1 MHTTETATARMHV
14 PVLAYH
20 AANISGPDH
29 AQNDQIALAADL
41 ALLHREG
48 WRVVPLRWVVEQ
60 RLGLAQRDLARCVAL
75 SCDDGTDLDWR
86 GVQWPGV
93 GHQPGLRGVL
103 LAFRH
108 EHGRSAQAD
117 LHLSCFV
124 IASPEARA
132 RMDVACLQGRGW
144 IGEDWWPAAQ
154 RSGLLSIECH
164 SWDHNHACLGD
175 AGMGGMP
182 RGDFLAVDDPQRA
195 RFEIDQALDYINA
208 RIAPSRCRLFCYP
221 YGHVAPYLRD
231 EYLPANAQRLG
242 LLGAFG
248 DATGPVTLDSAVW
261 NLPRYICGPHWSSP
275 EQLLALLG
283 TDGPGTP

>member
-1 MHTTETATARMHV
+1 MRV

-20 AANISGPDH
+20 AANVSGPDY
-29 AQNDQIALAADL
+29 AQNDQVALAADL
-41 ALLHREG
+41 ATLHREG

-60 RLGLAQRDLARCVAL
+60 RLGLVQRDLDRCVAL

-86 GVQWPGV
+86 AVDWPGI
-93 GHQPGLRGVL
+93 GRQPGLHSVL
-103 LAFRH
+103 LAFLR
-108 EHGRSAQAD
+108 EHGSKAQPD

-132 RMDVACLQGRGW
+132 RMDSACLHGRSW

-175 AGMGGMP
+175 AGMDGLP
-182 RGDFLAVDDPQRA
+182 RGDFFVIDDPQRA
-195 RFEIDQALDYINA
+195 RVEIDQALDYINA
-208 RIAPSRCRLFCYP
+208 RLMPSRCRLFCYP

-248 DATGPVTLDSAVW
+248 DAIGPVTMDSAVW
-261 NLPRYICGPHWSSP
+261 NLPRHICGPHWSSP
-275 EQLLALLG
+275 QQLLSMLDAERHTIL
-283 TDGPGTP
+283 

>member
-1 MHTTETATARMHV
+1 MRV

-20 AANISGPDH
+20 AANVSGPDY
-29 AQNDQIALAADL
+29 AQNDQVALAADL
-41 ALLHREG
+41 AMLHREG

-86 GVQWPGV
+86 GVDWPGI
-93 GHQPGLRGVL
+93 GHQPGLCSVL
-103 LAFRH
+103 LAFLR
-108 EHGRSAQAD
+108 EHGNKAQPD

-124 IASPEARA
+124 IASPDARA
-132 RMDVACLQGRGW
+132 RMDVACLHGRSW
-144 IGEDWWPAAQ
+144 IGEDWWLAAQ

-164 SWDHNHACLGD
+164 SWDHNHACLVD
-175 AGMGGMP
+175 AGLNDRGLAGMP
-182 RGDFLAVDDPQRA
+182 RGDFFAIDDAQRA

-208 RIAPSRCRLFCYP
+208 RLTPSRCRLFCYP

-231 EYLPANAQRLG
+231 EYLPINAQRLG

-248 DATGPVTLDSAVW
+248 DAIGPVTMDSPLW

-275 EQLLALLG
+275 QQLLTLLDSEKR
-283 TDGPGTP
+283 TVP

>member
-1 MHTTETATARMHV
+1 MRV

-20 AANISGPDH
+20 AANVSGPDY
-29 AQNDQIALAADL
+29 AQNDQVALAADL

-60 RLGLAQRDLARCVAL
+60 RLGLAQRDLERCVAL

-86 GVQWPGV
+86 GVDWPGI
-93 GHQPGLRGVL
+93 GHQPGMRSVL
-103 LAFRH
+103 LDFLRA
-108 EHGRSAQAD
+108 HGSEAQPD
-117 LHLSCFV
+117 LHLTCFV
-124 IASPEARA
+124 IASPDARA
-132 RMDVACLQGRGW
+132 RMDVACLHGHGW

-154 RSGLLSIECH
+154 RSGLLSIDCH
-164 SWDHNHACLGD
+164 SWDHNHACLVDSGLED
-175 AGMGGMP
+175 MP
-182 RGDFLAVDDPQRA
+182 RGNFFAIDDEQRA

-208 RIAPSRCRLFCYP
+208 RIAPSHCGLFCYP

-231 EYLPANAQRLG
+231 DFLPTHAQQLG

-248 DATGPVTLDSAVW
+248 DAIGPLTMDSPVW

-275 EQLLALLG
+275 QALLALLNDASA
-283 TDGPGTP
+283 TRACP

>member
-1 MHTTETATARMHV
+1 MRV

-20 AANISGPDH
+20 AANISGPDY

-41 ALLHREG
+41 ASLHREG
-48 WRVVPLRWVVEQ
+48 WRVVPLSWVVEQ
-60 RLGLAQRDLARCVAL
+60 RLGLAQRDLDRCVAL

-86 GVQWPGV
+86 GVEWPDV
-93 GHQPGLRGVL
+93 GYQPGLRAVL
-103 LAFRH
+103 LAFVR
-108 EHGRSAQAD
+108 EHGRKAQPN
-117 LHLSCFV
+117 LSLSCFV
-124 IASPEARA
+124 IASPDARE
-132 RMDVACLQGRGW
+132 RMDSACLHARGW

-175 AGMGGMP
+175 AGLATMP
-182 RGDFLAVDDPQRA
+182 RGDFFAVDDPQRA
-195 RFEIDQALDYINA
+195 RFEIDQALEYINA
-208 RIAPSRCRLFCYP
+208 RLTPSRCRLFCYP

-248 DATGPVTLDSAVW
+248 DAIGPVTMDSPVW
-261 NLPRYICGPHWSSP
+261 NLPRFICGPHWSSP
-275 EQLLALLG
+275 QQLLTLLNSEG
-283 TDGPGTP
+283 RTVP